1 MIVVII
7 VIERLVQR
15 AAEDVVDIVDV
26 EEVVEVRHKEELHN
40 VV

>member
-1 MIVVII
+1 

-26 EEVVEVRHKEELHN
+26 EEVVEVRCKEELHN

>member
-26 EEVVEVRHKEELHN
+26 EEVVEVRCKEELHN